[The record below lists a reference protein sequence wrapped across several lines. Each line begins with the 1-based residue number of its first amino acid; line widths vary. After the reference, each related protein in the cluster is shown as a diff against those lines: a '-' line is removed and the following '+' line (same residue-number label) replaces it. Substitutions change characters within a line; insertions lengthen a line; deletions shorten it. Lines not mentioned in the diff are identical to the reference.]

1 MPTPSER
8 SPGPD
13 HEPLETILQSRG
25 IHSLDALII
34 LGSGMSGCFLPEEY
48 EVVAE
53 RGGSS
58 VMGHSGRLALLG
70 KGRNR
75 ILLALG
81 RRHLYEGYRLHEI
94 TWIVRQAASLGA
106 RRLIVS
112 NAAGGLN
119 PSFRAGD
126 VMLIDDYLAA
136 PLGGAQA
143 LGWKHAPE
151 RDAEIIPFSSSHRDG
166 PFDTGLYPEIE
177 RGALQEGIPLRRGVY
192 AGVTGPSYETRA
204 EIRALRR
211 MGADAVGMSTIAET
225 AAALSLGMRVTGLSL
240 ITNVLTDSAR
250 VTLDHLDVVEQGK
263 LAEQRMRKALDVAM
277 EAVLT

>member
-1 MPTPSER
+1 M
-8 SPGPD
+8 
-13 HEPLETILQSRG
+13 ETILRSHG
-25 IHSLDALII
+25 VHSLDALII

-48 EVVAE
+48 EVVAD
-53 RGGSS
+53 RGDSS

-70 KGRNR
+70 GAQDG

-81 RRHLYEGYRLHEI
+81 RRHLYEGYDRDEI

-106 RRLIVS
+106 RWLIVS

-119 PSFRAGD
+119 PLFRAGD

-143 LGWKHAPE
+143 LGPERMPE
-151 RDAEIIPFSSSHRDG
+151 RDAGPVPFLSTHRDG
-166 PFDTGLYPEIE
+166 PFATALYPEIE
-177 RGALQEGIPLRRGVY
+177 RRALQEGVPLRRGVY

-225 AAALSLGMRVTGLSL
+225 AAARALGMRVTGLSL

-250 VTLDHLDVVEQGK
+250 IILDHLDVVEQGK
-263 LAEQRMRKALDVAM
+263 LAERNMRKAIERVM
-277 EAVLT
+277 EIVVSS